1 MPDQSSVSLP
11 KTVLIAVGCVT
22 LLAGCPKRLD
32 VQGWIP
38 EESVIA
44 EVRPHVDNKD
54 SVSQLLGTPS
64 VIATFDENTWY
75 YISKRVETFAF
86 MAPETTDELVLEVRF
101 DKNDLVDSM
110 KRYTLADA
118 RDVPLVSRETPARG
132 KELGFFEQ
140 IFGSLGRFSS
150 EGGDSANGP

>member
-1 MPDQSSVSLP
+1 MPHRPSNFP
-11 KTVLIAVGCVT
+11 FKTILIATGCFT
-22 LLAGCPKRLD
+22 LLTGCPKRLD

-64 VIATFDENTWY
+64 AVATFDQNTWY
-75 YISKRVETFAF
+75 YISRRVETFAF
-86 MAPETTDELVLEVRF
+86 MAPEATDETVLEVRF
-101 DKNDLVDSM
+101 DKNELVDTM
-110 KRYTLADA
+110 KRYSLADA

-140 IFGSLGRFSS
+140 IFGNLGRFSA
-150 EGGDSANGP
+150 EGANQQGP